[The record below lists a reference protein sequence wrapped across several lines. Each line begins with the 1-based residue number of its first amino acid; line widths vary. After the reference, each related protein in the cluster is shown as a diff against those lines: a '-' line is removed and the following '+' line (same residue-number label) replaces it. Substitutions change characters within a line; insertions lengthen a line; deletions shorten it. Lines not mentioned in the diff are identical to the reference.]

1 MKYYDGMGKDVSDY
15 VAGLEATI
23 AEMKAKLEL
32 HLAPIIS
39 NVAEQVFPS
48 SEPTTGSV
56 ETTEVKPKPRRRT
69 EPDANAE

>member
-15 VAGLEATI
+15 VAGLEQTV
-23 AEMKAKLEL
+23 AELKAKLEL

-39 NVAEQVFPS
+39 NVAEQVF
-48 SEPTTGSV
+48 TGSV

-69 EPDANAE
+69 EPDANTE